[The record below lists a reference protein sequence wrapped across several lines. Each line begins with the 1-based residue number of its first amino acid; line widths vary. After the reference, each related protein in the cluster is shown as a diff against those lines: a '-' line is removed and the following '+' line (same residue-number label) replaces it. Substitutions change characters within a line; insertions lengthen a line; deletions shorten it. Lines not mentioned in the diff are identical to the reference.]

1 MRENN
6 AQYFVTDTLRSKS
19 SFNRSKWNVLKE
31 TLSFL
36 EERLLDTEIPL
47 KRFEN
52 LTKEEWEALYRLKD
66 DSSIIMIQ
74 MSLSTL

>member
-19 SFNRSKWNVLKE
+19 SFNRSKWSVLKE

-66 DSSIIMIQ
+66 DSGIIMTQ

>member
-19 SFNRSKWNVLKE
+19 SFNRSKWSVLKE

>member
-19 SFNRSKWNVLKE
+19 SFNRSKWSVLKE

-66 DSSIIMIQ
+66 DSSIIMTQ

>member
-19 SFNRSKWNVLKE
+19 SFNRSKWSVLKE

-47 KRFEN
+47 KRCEN
-52 LTKEEWEALYRLKD
+52 LTKEEWEAVYRLKD

>member
-19 SFNRSKWNVLKE
+19 SFNRSKWSVLKE

-36 EERLLDTEIPL
+36 EERLLDTEIHC
-47 KRFEN
+47 KRN
-52 LTKEEWEALYRLKD
+52 SLKD
-66 DSSIIMIQ
+66 DP
-74 MSLSTL
+74 

>member
-19 SFNRSKWNVLKE
+19 SFNRSKWSVLKE

-36 EERLLDTEIPL
+36 EERLLDTEIPS
-47 KRFEN
+47 KRFN
-52 LTKEEWEALYRLKD
+52 NT
-66 DSSIIMIQ
+66 IIRRKNGF
-74 MSLSTL
+74 L

>member
-19 SFNRSKWNVLKE
+19 SFNRSKWSVLKE

-66 DSSIIMIQ
+66 DSGIIMTQ
-74 MSLSTL
+74 MSLSTP

>member
-19 SFNRSKWNVLKE
+19 SFNRSKWSVLKE

-66 DSSIIMIQ
+66 DSSIIMSQ